1 MADDLLGELLRRV
14 SRSFYLSLRILPRDV
29 REPLGLAYLLARAAD
44 TVADT
49 RLVARGERLAH
60 LETLRAAFRGTP
72 ADVSAVARAA
82 APFQTLAAERR
93 LLERVGDAITRVRAL
108 PAADRHAVGAVLD
121 TLTSGMVF
129 DLTRFPGEDAGAL
142 AALNTLDELDHYTY
156 LVAGCVGPFWTSVHV
171 AHRRRLRG
179 WDVAHWNAQ
188 AVAFGKALQMTNVL
202 RDVAGDLAH
211 GRCYVPAREL
221 AAIRL
226 RPVDLREPAPRQRA
240 RALYDR
246 LLVRAL
252 GHYDDGWNYTLAIP
266 ALEWRMRLACAWPL
280 AIGLATLAALAAH
293 PDPMGATSP
302 IKISRAQVRG
312 LLTRST
318 LVAWSNRGLADL
330 AERLR
335 RRPHRSRRVQT
346 RRIQRLLPSR
356 SRWRQRSR
364 SRWPQRSRR
373 PRRKP
378 RPSRR
383 PRRRR
388 P

>member
-1 MADDLLGELLRRV
+1 
-14 SRSFYLSLRILPRDV
+14 
-29 REPLGLAYLLARAAD
+29 
-44 TVADT
+44 
-49 RLVARGERLAH
+49 
-60 LETLRAAFRGTP
+60 
-72 ADVSAVARAA
+72 
-82 APFQTLAAERR
+82 
-93 LLERVGDAITRVRAL
+93 
-108 PAADRHAVGAVLD
+108 
-121 TLTSGMVF
+121 MVF

-179 WDVAHWNAQ
+179 WDVAHRNAQ
-188 AVAFGKALQMTNVL
+188 AMAFGKALQMANVL

-318 LVAWSNRGLADL
+318 LVAWSNGGLADL

-335 RRPHRSRRVQT
+335 RRIILPAAGATAVSRVQ
-346 RRIQRLLPSR
+346 
-356 SRWRQRSR
+356 
-364 SRWPQRSRR
+364 
-373 PRRKP
+373 
-378 RPSRR
+378 
-383 PRRRR
+383 
-388 P
+388 

>member
-14 SRSFYLSLRILPRDV
+14 SRSFYLSLRILPRGV

-179 WDVAHWNAQ
+179 WDVAHRNAQ
-188 AVAFGKALQMTNVL
+188 AMAFGKALQMTNVL

-221 AAIRL
+221 TAIGL

-302 IKISRAQVRG
+302 IKISRGQVRG

-318 LVAWSNRGLADL
+318 LAAWSNRGLADL

-335 RRPHRSRRVQT
+335 RRIILPAAGATAVSRVQ
-346 RRIQRLLPSR
+346 
-356 SRWRQRSR
+356 
-364 SRWPQRSRR
+364 
-373 PRRKP
+373 
-378 RPSRR
+378 
-383 PRRRR
+383 
-388 P
+388 

>member
-179 WDVAHWNAQ
+179 WDVAHRNAQ

-202 RDVAGDLAH
+202 RDVAG
-211 GRCYVPAREL
+211 EL
-221 AAIRL
+221 AGGNVAA
-226 RPVDLREPAPRQRA
+226 PTPRQRA

-246 LLVRAL
+246 LLARAL

-312 LLTRST
+312 LLARST

-335 RRPHRSRRVQT
+335 RRIILPAAGATAVSRVQ
-346 RRIQRLLPSR
+346 
-356 SRWRQRSR
+356 
-364 SRWPQRSRR
+364 
-373 PRRKP
+373 
-378 RPSRR
+378 
-383 PRRRR
+383 
-388 P
+388 

>member
-93 LLERVGDAITRVRAL
+93 LLERVGDAI
-108 PAADRHAVGAVLD
+108 
-121 TLTSGMVF
+121 
-129 DLTRFPGEDAGAL
+129 
-142 AALNTLDELDHYTY
+142 
-156 LVAGCVGPFWTSVHV
+156 
-171 AHRRRLRG
+171 
-179 WDVAHWNAQ
+179 
-188 AVAFGKALQMTNVL
+188 
-202 RDVAGDLAH
+202 
-211 GRCYVPAREL
+211 
-221 AAIRL
+221 RL

-312 LLTRST
+312 LHARST

-335 RRPHRSRRVQT
+335 RR
-346 RRIQRLLPSR
+346 IILPAAGA
-356 SRWRQRSR
+356 
-364 SRWPQRSRR
+364 
-373 PRRKP
+373 
-378 RPSRR
+378 
-383 PRRRR
+383 
-388 P
+388 